1 MTLGTHHH
9 VGVFIHAVGDA
20 RSDGARDLERLVEA
34 AAGGHE
40 AAWRAIVARFV
51 HRLGRIAQ
59 TYRLPAND
67 VDDIVQ
73 ATFVRLYENLG
84 TLRDPRALSP
94 WLETTARREAL
105 KRLRAGA
112 RECPLPEDIERRL
125 QAVATVDEYADEDL
139 AIKLRRAI
147 DRLPRRQRE
156 LMRLFDSP
164 DDLSYEEISH
174 RLAMP
179 VGSIGPTRARALANL
194 RDDQELLAACAGR

>member
-9 VGVFIHAVGDA
+9 VGAFIHAVGDA

-112 RECPLPEDIERRL
+112 RECPLPEDIERSL

-164 DDLSYEEISH
+164 DDLSYEEISR